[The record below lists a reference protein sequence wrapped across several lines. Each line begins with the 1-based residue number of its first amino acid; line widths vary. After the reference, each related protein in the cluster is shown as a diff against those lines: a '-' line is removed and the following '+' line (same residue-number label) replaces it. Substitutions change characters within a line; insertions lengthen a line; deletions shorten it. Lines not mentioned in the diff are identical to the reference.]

1 MSSSALVWLW
11 LYVARQGWGGMYPI
25 GLPIRRYDSA
35 LKSCQPTSAAQHPNG
50 SARIMIKTPHPQD
63 QQSSRGA
70 RRENCGSAAQA
81 HHVGNAAPTAER
93 GGGHFRF
100 ATICNVRSLL
110 VTISWLP
117 FGTERNQNTLLW
129 VPSSGRPLTQPPL
142 LFLHQQRTFAADL
155 TTSFR

>member
-1 MSSSALVWLW
+1 MWRGRL
-11 LYVARQGWGGMYPI
+11 GGGMYPI

-35 LKSCQPTSAAQHPNG
+35 LKSCQPTSAARHPDG
-50 SARIMIKTPHPQD
+50 SARITIKTLHPQD

-81 HHVGNAAPTAER
+81 HHVGNAVPRAER
-93 GGGHFRF
+93 RGGHFRF
-100 ATICNVRSLL
+100 ATVCNVRSLL

-117 FGTERNQNTLLW
+117 FGSEGNQNTLLR
-129 VPSSGRPLTQPPL
+129 VPSSGRPLTQLRL
-142 LFLHQQRTFAADL
+142 LFQHQQRTFTSDL